1 MDPFTLFALAS
12 GAVNAVKKGCELYK
26 EIKGVAGNV
35 KDIIKIACPIH
46 GLFEQKASTHKYG
59 SGCPK
64 CVGKNKELEA
74 SRKKVD
80 DLINKEANA
89 KIKELIGN
97 IKEYVPEFPNN
108 ESSEKFLDT
117 LLHIAKFYDGII
129 AATKKDKED
138 SEFMPIDLAN
148 ELIND
153 LREYVKHVLDAELKS
168 SYTTF
173 NEAEEEDNSIGDIE
187 NYDRRRKKEL
197 LQLRSKIPADE
208 EEFSSERMKTLRS
221 WKLPLALFGVG
232 GALGGLSWL
241 LDLLKDKADFLY
253 VLKGEGMTQI
263 LNRAGERGGWGLPK
277 LGPDS
282 PLSDVTKYITKVGEG
297 NYETGIDR
305 LAADNGMFQ
314 DPNAAQEALS
324 QMSNADQNTTA
335 GDFFKNKLA
344 GTGKSPGDM
353 LVTKALGPLLLKAAA
368 RSAAPWM
375 GKFASGLGV
384 ALLVGSAAVAL
395 ARLKGRKSSRAA
407 SLNLL
412 YQSLKN
418 IKPTEENPTVV
429 PVENTPGGPPQVD
442 NTSTPTQTSQNS
454 QTPQEK
460 LQGDVQVV
468 RNDFENNAAVKTA
481 LSRIDTADDLRNL
494 ILQMSQYVSA
504 NLKKD
509 KANLRSSLYGIANQ
523 LKGKKMQEDYSFQ
536 TTDSESAAKA
546 VEAAKT
552 LVQHLQKINTREE
565 FAQLIRQIL
574 PYIDP
579 KGKITQDRSKLVN
592 IIYGAANQ
600 IDKFV
605 ADRDKNPAHKP
616 GGLG

>member
-1 MDPFTLFALAS
+1 MLLNEQKLRMQQLAGIEVEETFES
-12 GAVNAVKKGCELYK
+12 VLADFIL
-26 EIKGVAGNV
+26 EIKL
-35 KDIIKIACPIH
+35 H
-46 GLFEQKASTHKYG
+46 EKALNEGKVLNESLWEKSKYYLG
-59 SGCPK
+59 KLGRYK
-64 CVGKNKELEA
+64 VNGKFFGKNKELEA

-97 IKEYVPEFPNN
+97 IEKYVPGFPNN
-108 ESSEKFLDT
+108 EESEKFLDT
-117 LLHIAKFYDGII
+117 LLHIAKFYDGIV
-129 AATKKDKED
+129 AATKKSPED

-148 ELIND
+148 EMIND

-187 NYDRRRKKEL
+187 NYDIRRKKEL

-208 EEFSSERMKTLRS
+208 EEFSSERMKTLKS
-221 WKLPLALFGVG
+221 WRLPLSLFGVG

-263 LNRAGERGGWGLPK
+263 LNRAGERGDWGLPK

-282 PLSDVTKYITKVGEG
+282 PLSDVKDYITKVGEG

-314 DPNAAQEALS
+314 DPNAAHEALS

-375 GKFASGLGV
+375 GKFASG
-384 ALLVGSAAVAL
+384 
-395 ARLKGRKSSRAA
+395 
-407 SLNLL
+407 
-412 YQSLKN
+412 
-418 IKPTEENPTVV
+418 
-429 PVENTPGGPPQVD
+429 
-442 NTSTPTQTSQNS
+442 
-454 QTPQEK
+454 
-460 LQGDVQVV
+460 
-468 RNDFENNAAVKTA
+468 
-481 LSRIDTADDLRNL
+481 
-494 ILQMSQYVSA
+494 
-504 NLKKD
+504 
-509 KANLRSSLYGIANQ
+509 
-523 LKGKKMQEDYSFQ
+523 
-536 TTDSESAAKA
+536 
-546 VEAAKT
+546 
-552 LVQHLQKINTREE
+552 
-565 FAQLIRQIL
+565 
-574 PYIDP
+574 
-579 KGKITQDRSKLVN
+579 
-592 IIYGAANQ
+592 
-600 IDKFV
+600 
-605 ADRDKNPAHKP
+605 
-616 GGLG
+616 